1 MGIQI
6 TSLRPKMVPKTT
18 NLNTI
23 TFSETR
29 RVLEPP
35 PSTWRSLSEN
45 CEKKN
50 DYRNIFHTILF
61 IYGSIVISKGWNAA
75 TQICNDT

>member
-1 MGIQI
+1 
-6 TSLRPKMVPKTT
+6 MVSKTT

-35 PSTWRSLSEN
+35 STWRSLCEN

-50 DYRNIFHTILF
+50 GYRNIFHTHD
-61 IYGSIVISKGWNAA
+61 SIVISKGWNAA
-75 TQICNDT
+75 AQICNDT